1 MTRQKPSASA
11 APAAKKS
18 ARQSAS
24 AKKVPTHKLPKKVA
38 AKQAPKKDTAAPR
51 KTPARAAVKVAP
63 EAPGKKPNTP
73 KRTTAPKTP
82 KSPPGRPRINLALQ
96 GGGSHGAFTWGVL
109 DRFLEEDGLDFSGI
123 SGTSAGALNGAVL
136 LSGYVRG
143 FEQGTETTARKQAQK
158 ALHDFWR
165 DVSQHGPLFSP
176 LSIQS
181 NGLIKN
187 QYNFDQFP
195 AYQWLNLFMRSFS
208 PYEFNPL
215 NLNPLRDVLNRHVD
229 VDALHDG
236 CRHCGTPLFV
246 TATSVYTGQAR
257 VFTAEQISLD
267 ALMASACL
275 PFVFQAVEIDGEPYW
290 DGGYT
295 GNPALYPLIYRTE
308 LSDIMLV
315 RINPLRRED
324 NPTRSIDIID
334 RLSEI
339 TFNASLIGEMRAIS
353 FVKKLLKDE
362 KLDPGRYKN
371 LHMHMVADDA
381 GMTPFNASSKFNTD
395 WAFLQELHRLGHRA
409 ADQWLSQ
416 HRDQIGRESTFDIDT
431 VFLTPAQ
438 RPAQPP
444 HGKPV

>member
-1 MTRQKPSASA
+1 MTSSHPASRKKAPSASA
-11 APAAKKS
+11 SKPPARPARKTSAKVGVKSSSAPASKAAKKAKPS
-18 ARQSAS
+18 PGKTAS
-24 AKKVPTHKLPKKVA
+24 LK
-38 AKQAPKKDTAAPR
+38 AAPR
-51 KTPARAAVKVAP
+51 A
-63 EAPGKKPNTP
+63 N
-73 KRTTAPKTP
+73 
-82 KSPPGRPRINLALQ
+82 GRPRVNLALQ

-109 DRFLEEDGLDFSGI
+109 DRLLDDDGLDFAGL

-136 LSGYVRG
+136 LSGYVKG
-143 FEQGTETTARKQAQK
+143 FEHGDEAKARKHAQK

-176 LSIQS
+176 LTIQS

-187 QYNFDQFP
+187 QFNFDQFP

-215 NLNPLRDVLNRHVD
+215 NLNPLKDVLRRHVD
-229 VDALHDG
+229 VDALHTG
-236 CRHCGTPLFV
+236 CQHCGVPLFV
-246 TATSVYTGQAR
+246 TATSVHTGQAR
-257 VFTAEQISLD
+257 VFTAEELSLD

-295 GNPALYPLIYRTE
+295 GNPALYPLIYNTD

-315 RINPLRRED
+315 RLTPLRRDD

-339 TFNASLIGEMRAIS
+339 TFNASLIGEMRAIA

-362 KLDPGRYKN
+362 KLDEGRYKN
-371 LHMHMVADDA
+371 IHMHMVADDQ
-381 GMTPFNASSKFNTD
+381 GMLAFNASSKFNTD
-395 WAFLQELHRLGHRA
+395 WAFLQELHHLGHRA
-409 ADQWLSQ
+409 AHEWLAAHKAQ
-416 HRDQIGRESTFDIDT
+416 VGHNSTFDIDS
-431 VFLTPAQ
+431 VFLTPGHKA
-438 RPAQPP
+438 
-444 HGKPV
+444 

>member
-1 MTRQKPSASA
+1 MTSQPPASRKKAPSASA
-11 APAAKKS
+11 SQTKVRPARKTATKTGTKN
-18 ARQSAS
+18 S
-24 AKKVPTHKLPKKVA
+24 AK
-38 AKQAPKKDTAAPR
+38 
-51 KTPARAAVKVAP
+51 
-63 EAPGKKPNTP
+63 
-73 KRTTAPKTP
+73 PKTG
-82 KSPPGRPRINLALQ
+82 KTASPPSSSTHSGRPRVNLALQ

-109 DRFLEEDGLDFSGI
+109 DRLLDDDGLDFAGL

-136 LSGYVRG
+136 LSAYAKG
-143 FEQGTETTARKQAQK
+143 FEQGSESQARKQAQRG
-158 ALHDFWR
+158 LHDFWR

-176 LSIQS
+176 LTIQS

-187 QYNFDQFP
+187 QFNFDQFP

-215 NLNPLRDVLNRHVD
+215 NLNPLKDVLRRHVD
-229 VDALHDG
+229 VDALHTG
-236 CRHCGTPLFV
+236 CQHCGVPLFV
-246 TATSVYTGQAR
+246 TATSVHTGQAR
-257 VFTAEQISLD
+257 VFTAEELSLD

-295 GNPALYPLIYRTE
+295 GNPALYPLIYNTD
-308 LSDIMLV
+308 LSDVMLV
-315 RINPLRRED
+315 RINPLRRDD

-353 FVKKLLKDE
+353 FVKKLLKED

-381 GMTPFNASSKFNTD
+381 GMLPYNASSKFNTD
-395 WAFLQELHRLGHRA
+395 WAFLQELHHLGHKA
-409 ADQWLSQ
+409 AHNWLAA
-416 HRDQIGRESTFDIDT
+416 HRDQIGRSSTFDIDS
-431 VFLTPAQ
+431 VFLTPGHKA
-438 RPAQPP
+438 
-444 HGKPV
+444 